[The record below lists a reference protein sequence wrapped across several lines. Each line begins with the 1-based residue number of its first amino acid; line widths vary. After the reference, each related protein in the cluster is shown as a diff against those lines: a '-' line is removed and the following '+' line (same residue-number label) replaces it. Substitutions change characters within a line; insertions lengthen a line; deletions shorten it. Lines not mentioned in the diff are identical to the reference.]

1 MLSLP
6 DVVVSDVVVDPLV
19 VVSVLVLL
27 PVVVVSEVVVESA
40 SKQKHMRLKAVSN
53 MTSKKYRSANGFAR
67 YKIQSLWQGTIN
79 MVNLDRD

>member
-40 SKQKHMRLKAVSN
+40 SKQKHMRLKREA
-53 MTSKKYRSANGFAR
+53 T
-67 YKIQSLWQGTIN
+67 
-79 MVNLDRD
+79 

>member
-27 PVVVVSEVVVESA
+27 PVVVVSDVVVEPGSRNE
-40 SKQKHMRLKAVSN
+40 HMALDVLN
-53 MTSKKYRSANGFAR
+53 NN
-67 YKIQSLWQGTIN
+67 KIH
-79 MVNLDRD
+79 

>member
-27 PVVVVSEVVVESA
+27 PVVVVSKVVVEPA
-40 SKQKHMRLKAVSN
+40 STQKHMRLKVVMN
-53 MTSKKYRSANGFAR
+53 NVIHKKIRSENGFAR
-67 YKIQSLWQGTIN
+67 YMIQG
-79 MVNLDRD
+79 R

>member
-1 MLSLP
+1 MWTTGNAASMLSLP

-40 SKQKHMRLKAVSN
+40 
-53 MTSKKYRSANGFAR
+53 KKTETHGAR
-67 YKIQSLWQGTIN
+67 RGEQ
-79 MVNLDRD
+79 

>member
-27 PVVVVSEVVVESA
+27 PVVVVSEEMVEPE
-40 SKQKHMRLKAVSN
+40 SKQKHMGLK
-53 MTSKKYRSANGFAR
+53 MTSNNVIHKKCRSANGFAGH
-67 YKIQSLWQGTIN
+67 KIQSNGDVLTAW
-79 MVNLDRD
+79 LD

>member
-27 PVVVVSEVVVESA
+27 PVVVVSEEVVEPA
-40 SKQKHMRLKAVSN
+40 SKQKHMGLKIFSDSVR
-53 MTSKKYRSANGFAR
+53 THKECRSVNGLGS
-67 YKIQSLWQGTIN
+67 YKIQSYGDALTAWL
-79 MVNLDRD
+79 V